1 MDYGIATDTLE
12 YIDTTIKT
20 KEDVEEF
27 IGLTVAG
34 VIPNENKLKR

>member
-1 MDYGIATDTLE
+1 MLGIAIALILE

-27 IGLTVAG
+27 IGLTVIG
-34 VIPNENKLKR
+34 VIPNEKIN